1 MTLHTEISVAINA
14 LPEKHRLPV
23 SIALIAHFAELT
35 AVMDQQIGWG
45 YARKQPDRE
54 RFTITDLINST
65 AETLNG
71 K

>member
-14 LPEKHRLPV
+14 LPKKQQVPV
-23 SIALIAHFAELT
+23 SIALITYFAELT
-35 AVMDQQIGWG
+35 AAMDQQIGWG